1 MINIKEW
8 EKKSQREMSLLRKV
22 QNCIHAIIPN
32 ADIILYGSRVRGE
45 AKKYS
50 DWDFLILVDEP
61 VKRDLTEKLQDS
73 LYEIELETDEIL
85 SSIVRS
91 KKDWN
96 SPKYSV
102 LPFKH
107 NVEQEG
113 VLL

>member
-1 MINIKEW
+1 MITIKKW
-8 EKKSQREMSLLRKV
+8 KKKSPGAIILLKKV
-22 QNCIHAIIPN
+22 QDCIHAIIPN

-45 AKKYS
+45 ARKYS
-50 DWDFLILVDEP
+50 DWDFLILVDRP

-102 LPFKH
+102 IPFKR

-113 VLL
+113 VVL